1 LLHSDDDA
9 ACRILVRFTPLIG
22 DALNRD
28 QTFYFIERIRFI
40 LRQGDFKVWCAMLEW
55 NRSQSRSFDA
65 VVIELAPA
73 NTTKAFGA
81 SKILAGLLRRL
92 KRPSHRMRKARLAR
106 VRF

>member
-1 LLHSDDDA
+1 MLHSDDDA

-65 VVIELAPA
+65 VVIERDDSGAAYLLELPQSL
-73 NTTKAFGA
+73 FGDEV
-81 SKILAGLLRRL
+81 AGLD
-92 KRPSHRMRKARLAR
+92 HRKA
-106 VRF
+106 